1 MAKPKMKSPT
11 PAEAPKLPPPPPPA
25 PDAPPTAPKVAEDKV
40 NEQSGAAAKKRGTSS
55 LRIALNPGAR
65 TGTGLQIPGR

>member
-1 MAKPKMKSPT
+1 MPT
-11 PAEAPKLPPPPPPA
+11 PAPPPPPPPPPPPA

-40 NEQSGAAAKKRGTSS
+40 NEQAGATAKKRGTSS
-55 LRIALNPGAR
+55 LRIDLNPGVR